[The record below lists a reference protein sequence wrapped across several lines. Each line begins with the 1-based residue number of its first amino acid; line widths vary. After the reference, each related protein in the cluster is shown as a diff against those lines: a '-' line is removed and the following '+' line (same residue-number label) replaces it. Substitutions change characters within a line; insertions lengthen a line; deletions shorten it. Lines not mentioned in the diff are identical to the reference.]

1 VLREPGRKLFSA
13 NFPPPR
19 GVLRACREWNHVDY
33 IRLGVE
39 GGVQEP
45 EPQVVGAARIGDLDA
60 FESLVRSYQA
70 DVWRLSYQLVRD
82 RSLADDVTQE
92 AFLRAFRFLP
102 RYRGEAKFSTWLFT
116 IARNCALDELR
127 RAGRRRTLEH
137 ALERTDQPRTS
148 EPSAWIE
155 IREAVAG
162 LSLDLREPLVL
173 IDMFGLSYSEVGTIL
188 GLPLGTVKSR
198 VHRARHVLA
207 EHLSGDV
214 ERAQGEI

>member
-1 VLREPGRKLFSA
+1 M
-13 NFPPPR
+13 
-19 GVLRACREWNHVDY
+19 
-33 IRLGVE
+33 
-39 GGVQEP
+39 QEP
-45 EPQVVGAARIGDLDA
+45 EPQVVGAARTGDLGA
-60 FESLVRSYQA
+60 FESLVRTYQA

-82 RSLADDVTQE
+82 RSVADDVTQD

-102 RYRGEAKFSTWLFT
+102 RFRGDAKFSTWLFT

-127 RAGRRRTLEH
+127 RAGRRRSLEY
-137 ALERTDQPRTS
+137 ALERTDPPRTS

-162 LSLDLREPLVL
+162 LPLELREPLVL

-188 GLPLGTVKSR
+188 KLPLGTVKSR
-198 VHRARHVLA
+198 VHRARHLLA
-207 EHLSGDV
+207 EHLARDV

>member
-1 VLREPGRKLFSA
+1 
-13 NFPPPR
+13 
-19 GVLRACREWNHVDY
+19 
-33 IRLGVE
+33 
-39 GGVQEP
+39 VQEP
-45 EPQVVGAARIGDLDA
+45 EPQVVGAARTGDLGA

-82 RSLADDVTQE
+82 RSVADDVTQD

-102 RYRGEAKFSTWLFT
+102 RFRGDAKFSTWLFT

-127 RAGRRRTLEH
+127 RAGRRRSLEH
-137 ALERTDQPRTS
+137 ALERTDPPRTF

-162 LSLDLREPLVL
+162 LPLELREPLVL

-188 GLPLGTVKSR
+188 KLPLGTVKSR
-198 VHRARHVLA
+198 VHRARHLLA
-207 EHLSGDV
+207 EHLARDL

>member
-1 VLREPGRKLFSA
+1 
-13 NFPPPR
+13 
-19 GVLRACREWNHVDY
+19 
-33 IRLGVE
+33 
-39 GGVQEP
+39 VQEP